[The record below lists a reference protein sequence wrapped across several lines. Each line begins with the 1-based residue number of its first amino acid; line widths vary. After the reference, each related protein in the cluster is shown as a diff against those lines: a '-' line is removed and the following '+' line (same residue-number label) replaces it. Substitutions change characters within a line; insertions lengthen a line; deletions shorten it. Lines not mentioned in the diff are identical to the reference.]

1 MKKIR
6 LRKWFKYLLIVITII
21 LLLIVV
27 SDAETL
33 KIGILKAI
41 EYIEDNSYQ
50 LETIDEI
57 KAGRYENEDFDI
69 EELLD
74 ILKGSDTND

>member
-57 KAGRYENEDFDI
+57 KAGRYENEDF
-69 EELLD
+69 
-74 ILKGSDTND
+74 NDWKFLFFARPSR